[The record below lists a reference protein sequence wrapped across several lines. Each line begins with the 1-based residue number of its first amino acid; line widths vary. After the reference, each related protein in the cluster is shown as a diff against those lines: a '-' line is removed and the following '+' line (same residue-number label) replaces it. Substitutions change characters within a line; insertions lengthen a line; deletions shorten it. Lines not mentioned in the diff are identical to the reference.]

1 MSLTWHVIDAC
12 QSCDVTQ
19 TLADWEA
26 RSCCLANAWDNWHG
40 AHPLNRHPVMVGC
53 NNRLAGFSSFSYK
66 FKTHRSN
73 GSINHCETPSFLDSQ
88 PFWPLRTSGSWT
100 PTLHVR
106 LGHQNRCNTGNV
118 VFFPGRGPVVVVVGC
133 GGGVVVVAV
142 AVGVG
147 VGVARGFDVLFVC
160 LIVCRFLFV
169 VFRYHGYA
177 RSGRCCLSTDRE
189 AHLSRRLQRKTFSR
203 EPTDQLVIN

>member
-106 LGHQNRCNTGNV
+106 LGAPEQVQHGQCSF
-118 VFFPGRGPVVVVVGC
+118 FFPVVALLLLLVVVVV
-133 GGGVVVVAV
+133 VVLLLLLLLVLVLVLLLLVV
-142 AVGVG
+142 
-147 VGVARGFDVLFVC
+147 LM
-160 LIVCRFLFV
+160 
-169 VFRYHGYA
+169 
-177 RSGRCCLSTDRE
+177 CCLYVWLFAVSCL
-189 AHLSRRLQRKTFSR
+189 LSSDTMGTHDQVDVACLQTGKLTYPAACKEKRS
-203 EPTDQLVIN
+203 PVNPQIN